1 MDCANKYTYI
11 YLNMW
16 ILQFLPNWIFYL
28 ILFTGVVAFLVTKFV
43 KILPN
48 AQLVQAAS
56 IAAIVV
62 SVYMIGAI
70 SNNDA
75 WLARV
80 REMETKVAEAEAKS
94 ATANT
99 EIVEKTITKTQVVK
113 QRGEDIIKYV
123 DREVVKFDTTC
134 VIPKEFVQ
142 AHNRAAE
149 APKK

>member
-1 MDCANKYTYI
+1 
-11 YLNMW
+11 MW

-28 ILFTGVVAFLVTKFV
+28 TLFASIAAFLVTKFV

-48 AQLVQAAS
+48 AQLIQAAS
-56 IAAIVV
+56 IAVAFI

-80 REMETKVAEAEAKS
+80 KDLEVKVAEAEAKS
-94 ATANT
+94 ARTNT
-99 EIVEKTITKTQVVK
+99 DIVEKTIVKTQVVK
-113 QRGEDIIKYV
+113 ERGQDIIKYV
-123 DREVVKFDTTC
+123 DREIVKFDANC
-134 VIPKEFVQ
+134 VIPKEFVTT
-142 AHNRAAE
+142 HNRAAE